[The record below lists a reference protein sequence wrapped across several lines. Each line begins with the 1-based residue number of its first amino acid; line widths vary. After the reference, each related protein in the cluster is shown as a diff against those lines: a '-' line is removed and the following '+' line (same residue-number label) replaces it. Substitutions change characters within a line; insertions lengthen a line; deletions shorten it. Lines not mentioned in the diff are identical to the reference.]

1 MVDDDYM
8 LEILESAAPAAPS
21 ADAALDELRP
31 RMRRAERRRLAM
43 RGSAA
48 LVVLV
53 VLGGLASQTTSK
65 GTSRDLRVGGTDTTA
80 VIESTTTSV
89 APSTTVA
96 GSGAED
102 AAPPGLAPPSDDA
115 DVPASGSRS
124 GLSGVPAVGAADP
137 TAAPARPAPNQAT
150 TNRTPGGRASAP
162 TNAAAGAAPDAG
174 TAQGAPHVTTF
185 GSQAGTVEVTYTDT
199 SMNLESVSP
208 LPGWSVGTTEAGDA
222 VIEVTFESES
232 GEQAAVDVQ
241 VHLDGGVP
249 VVGAD
254 DETVDDVGD
263 VVGGVTGS

>member
-1 MVDDDYM
+1 
-8 LEILESAAPAAPS
+8 
-21 ADAALDELRP
+21 
-31 RMRRAERRRLAM
+31 M

-53 VLGGLASQTTSK
+53 VLGGLASETTSK

-80 VIESTTTSV
+80 VIESTSTSV

-96 GSGAED
+96 RSGAED
-102 AAPPGLAPPSDDA
+102 AAPPGLAPPADDA
-115 DVPASGSRS
+115 DAPASGSRS

-137 TAAPARPAPNQAT
+137 TAAPARPAP
-150 TNRTPGGRASAP
+150 
-162 TNAAAGAAPDAG
+162 TNAAAGAAPDPA

-232 GEQAAVDVQ
+232 GEQAAVDVE

>member
-1 MVDDDYM
+1 
-8 LEILESAAPAAPS
+8 
-21 ADAALDELRP
+21 
-31 RMRRAERRRLAM
+31 M

-53 VLGGLASQTTSK
+53 VLGGLASQITAT
-65 GTSRDLRVGGTDTTA
+65 GTSHDLRVGGTDTTA

-89 APSTTVA
+89 APSTTA
-96 GSGAED
+96 ARSGAED

-115 DVPASGSRS
+115 DAPASGSRS
-124 GLSGVPAVGAADP
+124 GLSGVPAVGATDP
-137 TAAPARPAPNQAT
+137 TVAPARPA
-150 TNRTPGGRASAP
+150 AP
-162 TNAAAGAAPDAG
+162 ANAAAGAAPDAI

-185 GSQAGTVEVTYTDT
+185 GSQAGTLEVTYTDT

-208 LPGWSVGTTEAGDA
+208 LPGWTVGTTEAGDA

-232 GEQAAVDVQ
+232 GEQAAVDVE

-249 VVGAD
+249 VVGPG